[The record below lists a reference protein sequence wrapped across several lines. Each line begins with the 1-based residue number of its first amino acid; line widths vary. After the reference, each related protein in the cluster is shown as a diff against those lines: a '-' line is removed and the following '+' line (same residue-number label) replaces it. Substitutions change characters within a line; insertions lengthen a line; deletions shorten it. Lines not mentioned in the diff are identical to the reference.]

1 MLIFLIWVF
10 PSPAATTA
18 DGAPITSNLIATLF
32 LSCSLKG
39 IEDPSLPPAKALLR
53 DFRENSGALHE
64 ENQKNLEAC

>member
-1 MLIFLIWVF
+1 MFLIWVL

-39 IEDPSLPPAKALLR
+39 IEDPSLPPVKALLR
-53 DFRENSGALHE
+53 DFREKNSGALRE